1 MGLLQNLA
9 MAATKPLQKIWKG
22 EANLAAAAA
31 GKIGLNGVGKGIKK
45 ASDKFIDLQNKVLAV
60 DAVRKYA
67 KISPETKAAI
77 DGDPLDIGG
86 GDEKRFDKD
95 TFNKI
100 FNVGPVT
107 GWVLKVIF
115 GGILIVL
122 FYRVYL
128 MASPYKRKRR

>member
-22 EANLAAAAA
+22 EANLTAAAA
-31 GKIGLNGVGKGIKK
+31 GKIGLNGVGKGVKK
-45 ASDKFIDLQNKVLAV
+45 ASDKFMDLQNKVLAT

-67 KISPETKAAI
+67 KISPETMAAI

-86 GDEKRFDKD
+86 VDERSFDKD

-100 FNVGPVT
+100 FNVGPIT
-107 GWVLKVIF
+107 GWILKVIF

>member
-86 GDEKRFDKD
+86 GDERSFDKD